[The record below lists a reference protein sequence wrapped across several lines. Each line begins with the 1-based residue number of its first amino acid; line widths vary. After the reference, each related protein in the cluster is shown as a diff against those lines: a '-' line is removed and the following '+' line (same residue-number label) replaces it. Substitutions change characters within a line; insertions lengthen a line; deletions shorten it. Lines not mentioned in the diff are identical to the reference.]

1 MKCFQTL
8 QLWVDPLERAGPE
21 AMAVDEWLLETAVTP
36 VLRVYRWLGNWAS
49 VGYFGALD
57 QAMAAFPGVCW
68 VRRWTGGG
76 TVDHRADWTYTVVA
90 PAGEAL
96 AAQRG
101 ADSYRIL
108 HAALAAALGVEGI
121 EARLSA
127 GAETTGAAL
136 CFDNPVSHD
145 LIGSGGRKLAGA
157 GQRRTPPRPAAPGVG
172 GGECHPR
179 GVPPPRRG
187 ARRLPGARLDR
198 QRIPPAAG
206 GHRAENRRALWP
218 QDLDRAALSARG
230 Q

>member
-157 GQRRTPPRPAAPGVG
+157 GQRRSRHGLLHQGSVAVSATPAEFLRRAEGLAGCLAHAWTAS
-172 GGECHPR
+172 EYH
-179 GVPPPRRG
+179 PPPEVIAQKIAARYGRKTWTERR
-187 ARRLPGARLDR
+187 
-198 QRIPPAAG
+198 
-206 GHRAENRRALWP
+206 
-218 QDLDRAALSARG
+218 
-230 Q
+230 